1 MFCKSF
7 TFHLFENLLFRLPNM
22 SSMFDAPVSAAY
34 QQYAEYLYFAAAPS
48 SPYGYVPY
56 EIYIGVCDYINV
68 LTENLN
74 ELGAK
79 HYATCEELFTLR
91 AENESLRASQ
101 KAFEAER
108 ADLVE
113 KHALCVDRAIEMVDG
128 LIQGKTDLR
137 AENEALRAENEA
149 LRADLKEKTS
159 CFSLATREEEAS
171 AAPAPVAVE
180 APAPAPVVNPIPVI
194 ETKPTTGQE
203 FIDPAVLDF
212 MAGKKIEPKT
222 TVSSTPLL
230 AKKGKKGKKGNAAK
244 AADVPEV
251 SEAQMA
257 AAQAYFAREYADIA
271 AGLGF
276 GESVVERA
284 QRLLLE
290 AERLKEEE
298 RRKEAKANHDAN
310 LRALEKAKAAAEEA
324 EAKKT
329 ATASVVTPVETALPE
344 VNRYAS
350 IIADVLAKYANE
362 GACATAP
369 VSETSSNR
377 GCEFESMDAYNT
389 FIDSELSN
397 PLKTRRCGHGI
408 HENMET
414 CRFRHVCTIFK
425 KVGNKSVCACILKN
439 RCIFG
444 HRICSSIKKAN
455 CSAPDCP
462 DWHTD
467 DQTRVTIKG
476 M

>member
-1 MFCKSF
+1 
-7 TFHLFENLLFRLPNM
+7 M
-22 SSMFDAPVSAAY
+22 SSMFYASDPAAY
-34 QQYAEYLYFAAAPS
+34 LQNAEYLYFADATS
-48 SPYGYVPY
+48 SPYGCCVDY
-56 EIYIGVCDYINV
+56 ETYIGVCDYINE
-68 LTENLN
+68 LTKNLN

-79 HYATCEELFTLR
+79 HYTTCGKLATLRAEKEALR
-91 AENESLRASQ
+91 AENESLRA
-101 KAFEAER
+101 
-108 ADLVE
+108 E
-113 KHALCVDRAIEMVDG
+113 K
-128 LIQGKTDLR
+128 
-137 AENEALRAENEA
+137 EALRAENAA
-149 LRADLKEKTS
+149 LRADLKVKTS
-159 CFSLATREEEAS
+159 WHYLATMGEEAPV
-171 AAPAPVAVE
+171 APAPVAVE
-180 APAPAPVVNPIPVI
+180 ASAAPAPAVVEASAPAPVVVVAPAPAPVV
-194 ETKPTTGQE
+194 KPTTDRKFIVQE
-203 FIDPAVLDF
+203 VLDF
-212 MAGKKIEPKT
+212 MAGKVNTIEPST
-222 TVSSTPLL
+222 TVSSTTP
-230 AKKGKKGKKGNAAK
+230 KPPNKKGKKGNAAF
-244 AADVPEV
+244 AAEVPEVPEVPEV
-251 SEAQMA
+251 SAAQMA
-257 AAQAYFAREYADIA
+257 AAQAYFTREYADTA

-276 GESVVERA
+276 GESSVKEA
-284 QRLLLE
+284 QHLLLE
-290 AERLKEEE
+290 AERLKKEE
-298 RRKEAKANHDAN
+298 RLKEAKANYDAN
-310 LRALEKAKAAAEEA
+310 LRTLEKAKADAEEA

-329 ATASVVTPVETALPE
+329 AAASVVTPVETALPE

-350 IIADVLAKYANE
+350 IIADVLAKYANG

-408 HENMET
+408 HEKMET